1 MDATE
6 LTKEHIKTVGI
17 QITKVIDSLLDRSFN
32 HDKSKLREPEKSVL
46 DIYTPKLRG
55 TTYNSKEYKQ
65 NLKELKEVLDHHYS
79 VNRHHPQH
87 FENDFSKMN
96 LVDLVEMI
104 CDWMAATIRHA
115 DGDIDESIQI
125 NKERFNIPDVL
136 VSILQNT
143 VDQVLIWKIKKQ
155 IIGT

>member
-1 MDATE
+1 
-6 LTKEHIKTVGI
+6 
-17 QITKVIDSLLDRSFN
+17 
-32 HDKSKLREPEKSVL
+32 
-46 DIYTPKLRG
+46 
-55 TTYNSKEYKQ
+55 
-65 NLKELKEVLDHHYS
+65 
-79 VNRHHPQH
+79 
-87 FENDFSKMN
+87 MN

-143 VDQVLIWKIKKQ
+143 VDQVLI
-155 IIGT
+155 